1 MSKQTT
7 AAHRGHHRD
16 NILTASRHSRRKQHR
31 TKYTYDL
38 NGNLVSDGTRYFA
51 YDDENQLVSVW
62 VTNTWREDY
71 VYDGF
76 LRRRITR
83 DYTWQSSSW
92 SETNEVRY
100 VYDGQ
105 LVVQERDTNNLP
117 MVTYTRGN
125 DLSGTLQ
132 GAGGI
137 GRLLARTENAQ
148 LLIGAQLASAWLS
161 RDPLGNVASATD
173 VYRMFGLIEP
183 PRRIGSLSAV
193 LPFEKLMG
201 PNLYDYVGNN
211 PVNAID
217 PLGLWT
223 FGIGLS
229 LNFQLGP
236 ININFSSGFVID
248 GEGNIGIYDVGGGGI
263 GAGAHA
269 SGGVSFSGS
278 NAKTICDLSGPFVNA
293 NVGAGL
299 GPDGEVNGFYGSSPD
314 GTVIGGGFT
323 AGAGLG
329 GGGSGGG
336 TYTVINPIGTW

>member
-1 MSKQTT
+1 
-7 AAHRGHHRD
+7 
-16 NILTASRHSRRKQHR
+16 
-31 TKYTYDL
+31 
-38 NGNLVSDGTRYFA
+38 
-51 YDDENQLVSVW
+51 
-62 VTNTWREDY
+62 
-71 VYDGF
+71 
-76 LRRRITR
+76 
-83 DYTWQSSSW
+83 
-92 SETNEVRY
+92 
-100 VYDGQ
+100 
-105 LVVQERDTNNLP
+105 
-117 MVTYTRGN
+117 
-125 DLSGTLQ
+125 
-132 GAGGI
+132 
-137 GRLLARTENAQ
+137 
-148 LLIGAQLASAWLS
+148 
-161 RDPLGNVASATD
+161 
-173 VYRMFGLIEP
+173 MFGLIEP